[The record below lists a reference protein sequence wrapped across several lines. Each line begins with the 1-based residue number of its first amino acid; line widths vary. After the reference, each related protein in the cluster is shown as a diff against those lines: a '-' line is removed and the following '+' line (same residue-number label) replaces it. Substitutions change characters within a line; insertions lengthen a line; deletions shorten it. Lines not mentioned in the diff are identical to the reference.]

1 MLNLSTQNLNNAVL
15 GEVVKVKYLGQQDYS
30 PVWQQMQSYNRNRTA
45 HTIDEIWFL
54 QHNAVYTQG
63 QAGKPEHL
71 LNTANIPVVQSDRGG
86 QVTYHGPGQLI
97 VYFLTD
103 LQRKNIGIRQF
114 VCLLEDAVIELLAAY
129 GITAAGDRAA
139 PGVYVNKAKICALGL
154 RVRHGRTYHGLSLNV
169 AMDLEPF
176 SRINPC
182 GYAGMPIAQMQDF
195 VAKINI
201 DVVTSQL
208 KTILIQKIAYA
219 GITT

>member
-1 MLNLSTQNLNNAVL
+1 MLNLSTQNLNSTFL
-15 GEVVKVKYLGQQDYS
+15 DELVKIKHLGQQDYS
-30 PVWQQMQSYNRNRTA
+30 PVWQQMQQYNRNRDELTQ
-45 HTIDEIWFL
+45 DEIWFL

-63 QAGKPEHL
+63 QSGKPEHL
-71 LNTANIPVVQSDRGG
+71 LNTTNIPVVQSDRGG

-103 LQRKNIGIRQF
+103 IQRKNISIRQF
-114 VCLLEDAVIELLAAY
+114 VCLLEDAVIELLATY
-129 GITAAGDRAA
+129 GIAGVGDRAA

-176 SRINPC
+176 SGINPC

-195 VAKINI
+195 VPNI
-201 DVVTSQL
+201 DIDLVTSQL

-219 GITT
+219 GVIT